1 MNTGS
6 AFSQYIE
13 GGTGRGYIGT
23 SNSLISAGLTGFCV
37 RGESAINFSIAGS
50 NAATIDASGNLL
62 VGASIGANT
71 AGFTNKLYIESSV
84 PAITLKNTGGGH
96 YSLGLTD
103 ANTFGLWDNTSSTY
117 RWLVDASGNLLVG
130 TTSTINGG
138 LGVFSKP
145 NGNQIV
151 VNSENSNGG
160 SIDWTSGGSLAARIG
175 GLTTNPAVAFQVQ
188 TNGSGGVQLSSGATA
203 WAAMSDERLK
213 DIIEPITNAVDKVS
227 TLRAVIGK
235 YKVDEADK
243 RRAFLIAQDVLA
255 VLPEATSMSTISL
268 DDPEEYLAVQ
278 YTEVIPLLVAAIKE
292 LTARIETLEG
302 A

>member
-1 MNTGS
+1 MVLDTSGNLTVGGNVYTSVIGSSSTVDTGNVQIRGG
-6 AFSQYIE
+6 AGNFFSDGARITAY
-13 GGTGRGYIGT
+13 GVGA
-23 SNSLISAGLTGFCV
+23 SAGLKGQL
-37 RGESAINFSIAGS
+37 ELSAGS
-50 NAATIDASGNLL
+50 GGTATSGDSSILFYTNNAEAGRIDPLGNLL
-62 VGASIGANT
+62 VGAS
-71 AGFTNKLYIESSV
+71 
-84 PAITLKNTGGGH
+84 
-96 YSLGLTD
+96 
-103 ANTFGLWDNTSSTY
+103 
-117 RWLVDASGNLLVG
+117 
-130 TTSTINGG
+130 STINGG

-145 NGNQIV
+145 NGNQLV
-151 VNSENSNGG
+151 VNSENANGG
-160 SIDWTSGGSLAARIG
+160 SIDWALAGSLAARIG
-175 GLTTNPAVAFQVQ
+175 GITSNPSSNFQVQ
-188 TNGSGGVQLSSGATA
+188 TNGSGGVQLPAGATA

>member
-1 MNTGS
+1 MCLRGD
-6 AFSQYIE
+6 
-13 GGTGRGYIGT
+13 GGIILSVGGNQST
-23 SNSLISAGLTGFCV
+23 V
-37 RGESAINFSIAGS
+37 
-50 NAATIDASGNLL
+50 ID
-62 VGASIGANT
+62 T
-71 AGFTNKLYIESSV
+71 
-84 PAITLKNTGGGH
+84 
-96 YSLGLTD
+96 
-103 ANTFGLWDNTSSTY
+103 
-117 RWLVDASGNLLVG
+117 SGNLLVG

-145 NGNQIV
+145 NSNQLV
-151 VNSENSNGG
+151 VNSSNSNGG
-160 SIDWTSGGSLAARIG
+160 SIEWALGGSLAARIG
-175 GLTTNPAVAFQVQ
+175 GLTSNPSSNFQVQ
-188 TNGSGGVQLSSGATA
+188 TNGSGGVQLPAGATA

-227 TLRAVIGK
+227 TLRAVIGR
-235 YKVDEADK
+235 YKVDETDK

-292 LTARIETLEG
+292 LTARIEALEG